1 MWKRDPLLRNLLLL
15 LIVLVSGFSLVLH
28 GQFFSMANLQSMAFQ
43 LPELGILAI
52 AMMITMVSGGI
63 NLSIIAT
70 ANVAGISAAYILTS
84 MLHEGISAS
93 GMVFVILLAF
103 SAALFVS
110 FIVGAINGFVVS
122 YIGVSAIL
130 ATLGTMTVVE
140 GLSVLITKGSVI
152 SGFPAPILFIGNG
165 TIAGIPVPLFIFAF
179 CAIVVSI
186 FLEKTPFGVG
196 VYMIGSNIKATDFS
210 GIEVKKVLVKVYIL
224 SGILCGIAALI
235 MISRFNSAR
244 AGYGSSYLLV
254 TVLASVLGGINP
266 DGGFGKVAGL
276 VIALVVLQVI
286 SSGLNLLG
294 MSAHLA
300 IALWGG
306 ILIFV
311 ISLSV
316 LKDKFSKPQ
325 AKA

>member
-1 MWKRDPLLRNLLLL
+1 
-15 LIVLVSGFSLVLH
+15 
-28 GQFFSMANLQSMAFQ
+28 
-43 LPELGILAI
+43 
-52 AMMITMVSGGI
+52 
-63 NLSIIAT
+63 
-70 ANVAGISAAYILTS
+70 
-84 MLHEGISAS
+84 
-93 GMVFVILLAF
+93 
-103 SAALFVS
+103 
-110 FIVGAINGFVVS
+110 
-122 YIGVSAIL
+122 
-130 ATLGTMTVVE
+130 MTVVE

>member
-179 CAIVVSI
+179 CAIVVS
-186 FLEKTPFGVG
+186 
-196 VYMIGSNIKATDFS
+196 MIGSNIKATDFS

>member
-1 MWKRDPLLRNLLLL
+1 
-15 LIVLVSGFSLVLH
+15 
-28 GQFFSMANLQSMAFQ
+28 
-43 LPELGILAI
+43 
-52 AMMITMVSGGI
+52 
-63 NLSIIAT
+63 
-70 ANVAGISAAYILTS
+70 
-84 MLHEGISAS
+84 
-93 GMVFVILLAF
+93 
-103 SAALFVS
+103 
-110 FIVGAINGFVVS
+110 
-122 YIGVSAIL
+122 
-130 ATLGTMTVVE
+130 
-140 GLSVLITKGSVI
+140 
-152 SGFPAPILFIGNG
+152 
-165 TIAGIPVPLFIFAF
+165 
-179 CAIVVSI
+179 
-186 FLEKTPFGVG
+186 
-196 VYMIGSNIKATDFS
+196 MIGSNIKATDFS

>member
-186 FLEKTPFGVG
+186 
-196 VYMIGSNIKATDFS
+196 
-210 GIEVKKVLVKVYIL
+210 
-224 SGILCGIAALI
+224 
-235 MISRFNSAR
+235 
-244 AGYGSSYLLV
+244 
-254 TVLASVLGGINP
+254 
-266 DGGFGKVAGL
+266 
-276 VIALVVLQVI
+276 
-286 SSGLNLLG
+286 
-294 MSAHLA
+294 
-300 IALWGG
+300 
-306 ILIFV
+306 
-311 ISLSV
+311 
-316 LKDKFSKPQ
+316 
-325 AKA
+325 